1 MSRRVLIWMVTSMAI
16 VSVQAQTL
24 KGVVRDRQTEMPLV
38 GANIVMTSVV
48 PTRGTISDIE
58 GRFTLDDVTPGRH
71 DLQIS
76 YLGYDPIVLPNI
88 LVTSGKDVVLEIG
101 LEEALIK
108 MEEIVVTAV
117 VEKDK
122 ASNEMATISSR
133 MFTLEEVTR
142 YSGGRND
149 ASRMAANFAGV
160 NIADDSRNDIV
171 IRGNSPTGV
180 LWRMEGIPIPNPNH
194 FATLGTTGGPVS
206 ALNTN
211 LLKNSDFMTSA
222 FPSEYGNANAG
233 VFDIQ
238 LRSGNRDKFEFTGQ
252 LAAFSGLE
260 FMAEGPLS
268 SKKKGSS
275 FVASYRHSFVELAD
289 VAGLNVGTNAIPRYK
304 DLTFKIDLGRRKSGT
319 WSIFG
324 LAATSDID
332 FLAKDVQDDDFFA
345 AQDEDSYATSFIGL
359 IGINHSLLISDRSYV
374 RTTLGYST
382 SGNTFDVD
390 RYSEGLVTKDRVFEV
405 DDQNSRLTLS
415 SYVNTKLSAGLNV
428 RSGILLESY
437 ALHAFARDKDD
448 DHWRT
453 LRDFDDNLILYQAFS
468 QAQWKPNRHITLNGG
483 LHIQYL
489 DFNSDFALEPRVGI
503 NWHLAG
509 QQQIS
514 LGFGLHN
521 QMLPL
526 PIYIYETIMPDGTS
540 SRTNADASF
549 LKSAHYVL
557 GYDKRLGTD
566 WRIKSEVYYQDLIDV
581 PVEREISSFSILNV
595 GADFGFPE
603 VGFLQNTGSGANY
616 GAELTIEKF
625 FSKNYY
631 LLTTG
636 SLFQSKY
643 TGSDRIERN
652 TAFNN
657 NYVFNILG
665 GKEFLFSKDKKNA
678 ITFDVKF
685 TMAGGRYYTPIDLEA
700 SIQQDQE
707 VLREEVAFSERFDP
721 YLRLDLKFGYRLN
734 NSKKGYAQQFF
745 LDFQNFTNR
754 QNVFVRRFN
763 RSTGRIDTIHQ
774 IGFFPD
780 ILYRIQF

>member
-1 MSRRVLIWMVTSMAI
+1 MFRRVLIWMVTSLLI
-16 VSVQAQTL
+16 VSAQAQTL
-24 KGVVRDRQTEMPLV
+24 KGVVRDRQTEMPLI
-38 GANIVMTSVV
+38 GANIVLTSVV
-48 PTRGTISDIE
+48 PTRGTISDME

-108 MEEIVVTAV
+108 MEEIVVTAA

-122 ASNEMATISSR
+122 AGNEMATISSR

-222 FPSEYGNANAG
+222 FPAEYGNANAG

-289 VAGLNVGTNAIPRYK
+289 VVGLNVGTNAIPRYK
-304 DLTFKIDLGRRKSGT
+304 DLTFKIDLGRHKSGS
-319 WSIFG
+319 WSVFG

-345 AQDEDSYATSFIGL
+345 AQDEDSYATSLIGL

-382 SGNTFDVD
+382 SANTFDVD

-405 DDQNSRLTLS
+405 DDQNTRLTLS

-428 RSGILLESY
+428 RSGILLERY
-437 ALHAFARDKDD
+437 ALNAFARDKDD
-448 DHWRT
+448 DRWRT
-453 LRDFDDNLILYQAFS
+453 LRDFDDHLMLYQAFS
-468 QAQWKPNRHITLNGG
+468 QAQWKPNRHITLNVG

-489 DFNSDFALEPRVGI
+489 DFNGDFALEPRAGI
-503 NWHLAG
+503 NWHLTG

-540 SRTNADASF
+540 SRTNADVSF

-581 PVEREISSFSILNV
+581 PVEKEISSFSILNV
-595 GADFGFPE
+595 GANFGFPE

-631 LLTTG
+631 LLATG

-643 TGSDRIERN
+643 AGSDRIQRN

-665 GKEFLFSKDKKNA
+665 GKEFLFSKEKKNA
-678 ITFDVKF
+678 ITFDIKF
-685 TMAGGRYYTPIDLEA
+685 TMAGGRYYTPIDLDA
-700 SIQQDQE
+700 SIQLDQE
-707 VLREEVAFSERFDP
+707 VLREEVAFSERHDP

-754 QNVFVRRFN
+754 KNVFVRRFN
-763 RSTGRIDTIHQ
+763 RSTGRIDTINQ

-780 ILYRIQF
+780 VLYRIQF

>member
-1 MSRRVLIWMVTSMAI
+1 MRLPSILVICLLTSFYLQGQVIKGIVTDRLTELPLI
-16 VSVQAQTL
+16 
-24 KGVVRDRQTEMPLV
+24 
-38 GANIVMTSVV
+38 GANLVLTSVD
-48 PTRGTISDIE
+48 PPLGTVSDQD
-58 GRFTLDDVTPGRH
+58 GRFNLAGVLPGRH
-71 DLQIS
+71 NLQIT
-76 YLGYDPIVLPNI
+76 YLGYDPINLPNI
-88 LVTSGKDVVLEIG
+88 LVTSGKDVVLEVG

-108 MEEIVVTAV
+108 MDEVVVSAS

-122 ASNEMATISSR
+122 PGNEMATISSR

-222 FPSEYGNANAG
+222 FPAEYGNANAG

-260 FMAEGPLS
+260 FMAEGPI
-268 SKKKGSS
+268 SKERGSS
-275 FVASYRHSFVELAD
+275 FVASYRHSFVELAHA
-289 VAGLNVGTNAIPRYK
+289 AGLNVGTAATPNYK
-304 DLTFKIDLGRRKSGT
+304 DLTFKIDLGRTKTGK
-319 WSIFG
+319 WSVFG
-324 LAATSDID
+324 LGATSDID
-332 FLAKDVQDDDFFA
+332 FLAEDVEDDDFFA
-345 AQDEDSYATSFIGL
+345 EQDEDSYATSLIGL
-359 IGINHSLLISDRSYV
+359 LGINHSILLNNRSYIK
-374 RTTLGYST
+374 TTVGFST

-390 RYSEGLVTKDRVFEV
+390 EYAEGLTEKDRVFEI
-405 DDQNSRLTLS
+405 DDQNTRISLS
-415 SYVNTKLSAGLNV
+415 SFLNTKIDAGLNI
-428 RSGILLESY
+428 RSGILYERFSLN
-437 ALHAFARDKDD
+437 AFSRDKDD
-448 DHWRT
+448 GIWRT
-453 LRDFDDNLILYQAFS
+453 VRNFNDHLQLFQAYT
-468 QAQWKPNRHITLNGG
+468 QTQWKPNRHLTLNAG
-483 LHIQYL
+483 LHVQYL
-489 DFNSDFALEPRVGI
+489 DLNSDFAIEPRAAI
-503 NWHLAG
+503 NWHLDGG
-509 QQQIS
+509 QQIN
-514 LGFGLHN
+514 LGFGIHN

-526 PIYIYETIMPDGTS
+526 PIYIFETGLPDGTF
-540 SRTNADASF
+540 SRTNVDASF
-549 LKSAHYVL
+549 LKSAHCVL
-557 GYDKRLGTD
+557 GYDKRLGND
-566 WRIKSEVYYQDLIDV
+566 WRLKTEVYYQDLIDV
-581 PVEREISSFSILNV
+581 PVEQEISSFSILNV

-625 FSKNYY
+625 FSSNYY

-643 TGSDRIERN
+643 TGSDGIERN

-657 NYVFNILG
+657 NYIYNILG
-665 GKEFLFSKDKKNA
+665 GKEFLFSKEKQNA
-678 ITFDVKF
+678 ITFDFKF
-685 TMAGGRYYTPIDLEA
+685 TVAGGRYYTPIDLET
-700 SIQQDQE
+700 SIRENRE
-707 VLREEVAFSERFDP
+707 VRFEEKAYSERFDP

-734 NSKKGYAQQFF
+734 NSEKGISQQFF
-745 LDFQNFTNR
+745 LDFQNITNR
-754 QNVFVRRFN
+754 ENVFVRRYN
-763 RSTGRIDTIHQ
+763 TSTKRVDTIYQ

-780 ILYRIQF
+780 VLYRIQF